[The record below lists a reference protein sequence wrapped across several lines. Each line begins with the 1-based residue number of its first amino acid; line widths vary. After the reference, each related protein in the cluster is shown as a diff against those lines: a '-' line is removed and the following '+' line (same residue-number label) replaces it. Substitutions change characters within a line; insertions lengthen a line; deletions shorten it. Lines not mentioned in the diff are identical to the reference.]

1 VVRVVVAVE
10 PERRRGGATTRAL
23 AKVNSTSITE
33 LLRQAGALSRRQIGL
48 RTGLSPAT
56 VNRLTTELIKDGVL
70 VVAGHEPSSG
80 GRPSIL
86 LRYAGDARL
95 VAAVQLH
102 AERAAGVLVDLDGQI
117 VLRREVALPSAL
129 APDASAEAIARKQAT
144 QLTLMIDLINLLI
157 DAARGLGAPCVSI
170 GVAVPGTVAP
180 PDGSVARMPEIGWN
194 EVPLGRI
201 LTERFDLP
209 IVVENDANALA
220 FGELHRGA
228 GRGTSSLVSLLLGR
242 GLGAGIITN
251 RELHRGAS
259 AKAGE
264 VGYLLVDRTAF
275 ARSYGEHGDLE
286 DRIGSVALTRQARA
300 RGIPLPA
307 NGRITA
313 EDIFQLAVEGNDAA
327 SEMAEEILD
336 LISLTIAALV
346 TVLDPELVVVA
357 SSFGNAARF
366 VPAIQK
372 RLTGRIIEVP
382 RLVPATFREDAV
394 LLGVAELA
402 AAEVNQFTYL
412 S

>member
-1 VVRVVVAVE
+1 MTTAESE
-10 PERRRGGATTRAL
+10 PRRGGATTRAL
-23 AKVNSTSITE
+23 AQVNSTSITE
-33 LLRQAGALSRRQIGL
+33 LLRQSGALSRQEIRL

-56 VNRLTTELIKDGVL
+56 VNRLTAELIKTGVL

-86 LRYAGDARL
+86 LRYAGDAKL
-95 VAAVQLH
+95 VAAIQLH
-102 AERAAGVLVDLDGQI
+102 AERAAGVLVDLDGQV
-117 VLRREVALPSAL
+117 VLRRESALPGGL
-129 APDASAEAIARKQAT
+129 EPGASAEAVSQRQAM

-180 PDGSVARMPEIGWN
+180 PDGLVARMPEIGWN

-201 LTERFDLP
+201 LKERFDLP
-209 IVVENDANALA
+209 IIVENDANALA
-220 FGELHRGA
+220 FGELSRGA
-228 GRGTSSLVSLLLGR
+228 GRGTSSLVALLLGR

-251 RELHRGAS
+251 GELHRGAS

-275 ARSYGEHGDLE
+275 ARSYDQHGDLE
-286 DRIGSVALTRQARA
+286 DRIGSVALTRQAQE
-300 RGIPLPA
+300 RGIPLPPS
-307 NGRITA
+307 GRITA
-313 EDIFQLAVEGNDAA
+313 EDIFQLAAEGHDAA
-327 SEMAEEILD
+327 REMTDEILD

-346 TVLDPELVVVA
+346 TVLDPELVVIA
-357 SSFGNAARF
+357 SNFGSAERF
-366 VPAIQK
+366 VPAIHK
-372 RLTGRIIEVP
+372 RLTGRIMEVP
-382 RLVPATFREDAV
+382 RLVPTTFREDAV

>member
-1 VVRVVVAVE
+1 MPALTAADAARKR
-10 PERRRGGATTRAL
+10 PGATTRAL
-23 AKVNSTSITE
+23 AEVNRTSIIE
-33 LLRQAGALSRRQIGL
+33 LLRHAGALSRRDIGA
-48 RTGLSPAT
+48 RTGLSSAT
-56 VNRLTTELIKDGVL
+56 INRLTAELIKDGIL

-102 AERAAGVLVDLDGQI
+102 AERAAGVLVDFDGQI
-117 VLRREVALPSAL
+117 VLRRDVALPSA
-129 APDASAEAIARKQAT
+129 PHTGASAEDIAQVQAT
-144 QLTLMIDLINLLI
+144 QQKLMIDLINILI
-157 DAARGLGAPCVSI
+157 DAAQGLGAPCVSI

-201 LTERFDLP
+201 LKRHFELP

-220 FGELHRGA
+220 FGELSRGA
-228 GRGTSSLVSLLLGR
+228 GRGTSSLVALLLGR

-251 RELHRGAS
+251 GGLHRGAS

-264 VGYLLVDRTAF
+264 VGYLLVDRSAF
-275 ARSYGEHGDLE
+275 ARSYDQHGDLE
-286 DRIGSVALTRQARA
+286 DRIGSVALTRQARL
-300 RGIPLPA
+300 RGIPLPPS
-307 NGRITA
+307 GRVTA
-313 EDIFQLAVEGNDAA
+313 EDIFQLAAEGDEAA
-327 SEMAEEILD
+327 GEMTDEIFD

-357 SSFGNAARF
+357 SSFGNGERF
-366 VPAIQK
+366 VPAIHK

-394 LLGVAELA
+394 LVGVAELA

>member
-1 VVRVVVAVE
+1 VTKADVE
-10 PERRRGGATTRAL
+10 GRRGGATTRAL

-33 LLRQAGALSRRQIGL
+33 LLRRVGALSRREIGA

-56 VNRLTTELIKDGVL
+56 VNRLTAELIKSGIL
-70 VVAGHEPSSG
+70 VVAGHEPSNG

-102 AERAAGVLVDLDGQI
+102 AERVAGVLVDLDGQI
-117 VLRREVALPSAL
+117 VLRRVVALPGPL
-129 APDASAEAIARKQAT
+129 APDASAEAIARKQST
-144 QLTLMIDLINLLI
+144 QLELMIELINVLV

-180 PDGSVARMPEIGWN
+180 PDDLVARMPEIGWN

-201 LTERFDLP
+201 LRERFELP

-220 FGELHRGA
+220 FGELSRGA

-251 RELHRGAS
+251 GELHRGAG

-264 VGYLLVDRTAF
+264 VGYLLMDRSAF
-275 ARSYGEHGDLE
+275 ARSYDEHGDLE
-286 DRIGSVALTRQARA
+286 DRIGSVALTKQARE
-300 RGIPLPA
+300 RGIPVPG
-307 NGRITA
+307 NGRVTA
-313 EDIFQLAVEGNDAA
+313 EDIFQLASDGNDAA
-327 SEMAEEILD
+327 RELAEEILD

-357 SSFGNAARF
+357 SSFGNGERF
-366 VPAIQK
+366 VPAIYK

-394 LLGVAELA
+394 LMGVAELA
-402 AAEVNQFTYL
+402 AAEVNEFTYL